1 MADFREYID
10 QLKAIEPSE
19 INWER
24 VGVWPLPARIF
35 LAIVA
40 GGAIVAAAYFLV
52 VKDKQLQ
59 LDDEVRKEVSLK
71 ETFQKKAFEA
81 SNLEKYRQQIAEMEE
96 SFEALKKQLPNDT
109 EVPGLLEDIDEK
121 GVGSRL
127 VIDSITLQP
136 EKPAEFYV
144 ELPIDIKVTGGYHE
158 FGSFVSGIAG
168 MPRIVT
174 LHNFSISR
182 KKDSSSALVMEIQ
195 AKTYRYRNKGE

>member
-1 MADFREYID
+1 MADLREYLE
-10 QLKAIEPSE
+10 QLKSIEPSE

-24 VGVWPLPARIF
+24 VGVWPWPARAF
-35 LAIVA
+35 LALFA

-59 LDDEVRKEVSLK
+59 LEDETRKEVSLK

-195 AKTYRYRNKGE
+195 AKTYRYRNQGE

>member
-1 MADFREYID
+1 MADIREYIE
-10 QLKAIEPSE
+10 QLKSLEPSE

-24 VGVWPLPARIF
+24 VGVWPLPARVF

-40 GGAIVAAAYFLV
+40 AGAIVAASYFGI
-52 VKDKQLQ
+52 VKEKYLQ

-127 VIDSITLQP
+127 VIESITLQP

-174 LHNFSISR
+174 LHNFTIK
-182 KKDSSSALVMEIQ
+182 KKDNASALTMEIQ
-195 AKTYRYRNKGE
+195 AKTYRYRNQGE

>member
-1 MADFREYID
+1 A
-10 QLKAIEPSE
+10 
-19 INWER
+19 
-24 VGVWPLPARIF
+24 F
-35 LAIVA
+35 LAVFA
-40 GGAIVAAAYFLV
+40 GGAIVAAAYFFV

-59 LDDEVRKEVSLK
+59 LEDEVRKEVSLK

-195 AKTYRYRNKGE
+195 AKTYRYRNQGE

>member
-1 MADFREYID
+1 MADFREYLE
-10 QLKAIEPSE
+10 QLKSLEPSE

-24 VGVWPLPARIF
+24 VGVWPLPARVF
-35 LAIVA
+35 LAVVAAGAIVA
-40 GGAIVAAAYFLV
+40 GSYFGV
-52 VKDKQLQ
+52 VKDKYLQ

-127 VIDSITLQP
+127 VIDSITLQA

-174 LHNFSISR
+174 LHNFTIK
-182 KKDSSSALVMEIQ
+182 KKDNVSALTMEIQ
-195 AKTYRYRNKGE
+195 AKTYRYRNQGE

>member
-1 MADFREYID
+1 MADFREYIE
-10 QLKAIEPSE
+10 QLKAIELSE

-35 LAIVA
+35 LAVVA

-52 VKDKQLQ
+52 VKDKHLQ

-182 KKDSSSALVMEIQ
+182 KKDASSALVMEIQ

>member
-1 MADFREYID
+1 MADIREYIE
-10 QLKAIEPSE
+10 QLKSIEPSE

-24 VGVWPLPARIF
+24 VGVWPWPARSF
-35 LAIVA
+35 LALLA

-59 LDDEVRKEVSLK
+59 LEDEVRKEVSLK

-195 AKTYRYRNKGE
+195 AKTYRYRNQGE

>member
-1 MADFREYID
+1 MADIREYIE
-10 QLKAIEPSE
+10 QLKTIDFTE

-24 VGVWPLPARIF
+24 VGVWPWPARSF
-35 LAIVA
+35 LAVAA

-59 LDDEVRKEVSLK
+59 LEDAVRKEVSLK

-136 EKPAEFYV
+136 EKQAEFYV

-182 KKDSSSALVMEIQ
+182 KKDSGSALVMEIQ
-195 AKTYRYRNKGE
+195 AKTYRYRNQGE

>member
-1 MADFREYID
+1 MADIQEYLE
-10 QLKAIEPSE
+10 QLKTVDFSE

-24 VGVWPLPARIF
+24 VGVWPWPARAL
-35 LAIVA
+35 LAVLA
-40 GGAIVAAAYFLV
+40 GGAIVGAAYFFV

-59 LDDEVRKEVSLK
+59 LEDELRKEVSLK

-136 EKPAEFYV
+136 EKQAEFYV

-182 KKDSSSALVMEIQ
+182 KKDSSSALLMEIQ
-195 AKTYRYRNKGE
+195 AKTYRYRNQGE

>member
-1 MADFREYID
+1 M
-10 QLKAIEPSE
+10 
-19 INWER
+19 
-24 VGVWPLPARIF
+24 
-35 LAIVA
+35 
-40 GGAIVAAAYFLV
+40 
-52 VKDKQLQ
+52 
-59 LDDEVRKEVSLK
+59 
-71 ETFQKKAFEA
+71 
-81 SNLEKYRQQIAEMEE
+81 
-96 SFEALKKQLPNDT
+96 
-109 EVPGLLEDIDEK
+109 PGLLEDIDEK

-195 AKTYRYRNKGE
+195 AKTYRYRNQGE

>member
-1 MADFREYID
+1 LQTYID
-10 QLKAIEPSE
+10 QLKGLDLSE

-35 LAIVA
+35 LAVVA
-40 GGAIVAAAYFLV
+40 AVVIVAAAYFFM
-52 VKDKQLQ
+52 VKEKQLV
-59 LDDEVRKEVSLK
+59 LESEKTKEVSLK

-182 KKDSSSALVMEIQ
+182 KKDSSSALTMEIQ
-195 AKTYRYRNKGE
+195 AKTYRYRNQGE